1 MRDAPIIRPARA
13 DEIDRVGELWRAMYD
28 YQGAHGMLLPLR
40 DDAVEIW
47 TRQLAGRL
55 DSPVSVVL
63 VSESPDGA
71 TLTGFLAAQVK
82 RLPPHLVTGN
92 AKVGFISEVFV
103 DPSMRRH
110 KVGEALVDAAFAWFD
125 RAEVGSVELHVV
137 VGNDV
142 ARAFWERMGF
152 APELVQMRA
161 NRGRQR

>member
-1 MRDAPIIRPARA
+1 MRDAPLIRPARA
-13 DEIDRVGELWRAMYD
+13 DEIDRVGALWRAMYD
-28 YQGAHGMLLPLR
+28 YQRAHGMLLPLR
-40 DDAVEIW
+40 DDATEIW

-63 VSESPDGA
+63 VSEAEDGA
-71 TLTGFLAAQVK
+71 LTGFLAAQIK
-82 RLPPHLVTGN
+82 RLPPHLTTGN

-103 DPSMRRH
+103 EPAARRH
-110 KVGEALVDAAFAWFD
+110 KVGEALVAAAMAWFD

-152 APELVQMRA
+152 TPELVQMRA
-161 NRGRQR
+161 NRGQRA